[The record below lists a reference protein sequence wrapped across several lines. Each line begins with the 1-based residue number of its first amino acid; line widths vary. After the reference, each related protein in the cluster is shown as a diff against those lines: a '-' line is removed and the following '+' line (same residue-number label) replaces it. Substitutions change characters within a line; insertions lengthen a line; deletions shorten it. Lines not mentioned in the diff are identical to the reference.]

1 MVKLTN
7 RRKTQDYVYDI
18 SLDGT
23 FVNALGENVCH
34 NTDGFNFSKFFI
46 KDLDKRHYVGKGLNR
61 EVQKGKEYTG
71 FKADVA
77 EFNDLFMRGK
87 MGLGID
93 EVIYSSINIKRK
105 NYSDLLLNEK
115 TGELEKKLV
124 GNSIKSKKMP
134 VYIEKFLDKA
144 IDMLLRKQGQS
155 FLEYYY
161 DYIEKI
167 YNYQIPLRDIASKG
181 KIKKTLEEYV
191 ADCETLTKSGAKK
204 ARQAWYELLL
214 REEPRRHVDIADVIY
229 YINTGK
235 KHGDSDAK
243 KLTDYYTE
251 SNGEKIKLTKEVT
264 RSFDKFKKKG
274 KELIKKIENKEQ
286 VDKEEKDTFLI
297 VNSEG
302 KYELKYTKLEIL
314 TKEGKNRQYLNSPEC
329 YEAVKYNNI
338 YSQNTIILN
347 CKLLKNEIIEA
358 ENDTFCD
365 EETEYNSE
373 KYIVMLNKR
382 ITPLLVCFKPEIRS
396 KILITNPLN
405 RQAFTE
411 EESELDSGHPLKAE
425 DQDTYEALMT
435 PNRQEMEF
443 WTKVNEEPPFIKEIG
458 MDWEKMKKDF
468 YELLE
473 KEKDSKFQAINTKYI
488 AAVEHL
494 SNDEIEDF
502 VESSKIPDSIAKY
515 VYINS
520 DMGDLNFYFKE
531 IPDMSPTCYRYVGD
545 INYELMAHNN
555 AKSFED
561 EMEI

>member
-1 MVKLTN
+1 MANLTN
-7 RRKTQDYVYDI
+7 RRKTQEYVYDI

-23 FVNALGENVCH
+23 FVNALGENICH
-34 NTDGFNFSKFFI
+34 NTDGFNFKI
-46 KDLDKRHYVGKGLNR
+46 PNGDIIDKRHYVGKGLNR
-61 EVQKGKEYTG
+61 EVVKDKEYTG

-93 EVIYSSINIKRK
+93 EVIFSSLNIRRK

-124 GNSIKSKKMP
+124 GNTLKSKKMP

-144 IDMLLRKQGQS
+144 IDMLLRKKGQA
-155 FLEYYY
+155 FLEFYY

-191 ADCETLTKSGAKK
+191 AGCETLTKAGAKK

-214 REEPRRHVDIADVIY
+214 REQPRRHIDIADVIY

-243 KLTDYYTE
+243 KLTDYYADV
-251 SNGEKIKLTKEVT
+251 NGEKIKVTKEVT
-264 RSFDKFKKKG
+264 RAYDKFKKIG
-274 KELIKKIENKEQ
+274 KELIKKINNRENIS
-286 VDKEEKDTFLI
+286 KEEKDKYLI
-297 VNSEG
+297 VSSEG

-329 YEAVKYNNI
+329 YEIIKYNNI
-338 YSQNTIILN
+338 FSKSTIILN
-347 CKLLKNEIIEA
+347 CKLLKNDVIEA

-365 EETEYNSE
+365 EETEYNSD
-373 KYIVMLNKR
+373 KYIDMLNKR
-382 ITPLLVCFKPEIRS
+382 ITPLMVCFKPEIRD
-396 KILITNPLN
+396 KILITNPTN

-411 EESELDSGHPLKAE
+411 EESELDSGHPLHPE

-443 WTKVNEEPPFIKEIG
+443 WTKTNEEPPFIKEIG
-458 MDWEKMKKDF
+458 MDWEKMKSDF
-468 YELLE
+468 FELLE
-473 KEKDSKFQAINTKYI
+473 KEKDSKFQAINGKYI
-488 AAVEHL
+488 SAVEHL
-494 SNDEIEDF
+494 SNEDIEKF
-502 VESSKIPDSIAKY
+502 IETNTIPDSMAKY
-515 VYINS
+515 IYINS

-555 AKSFED
+555 AKSFND
-561 EMEI
+561 EMNL